1 MSFMKPQNRD
11 KKIRLWFCG
20 RIEIYNK
27 TYYKTYNKVLDKH
40 RDIETGTDT
49 QRQTHRDSPTYN
61 RTPQDYSTQT
71 LPTSR
76 HTPPQRESHASPYMY
91 SQGYPTR
98 THVHSEAHPHT
109 EP

>member
-1 MSFMKPQNRD
+1 MVSFMKPQNRD

-20 RIEIYNK
+20 RVEIYNK

-49 QRQTHRDSPTYN
+49 QRQTHRDSATYN
-61 RTPQDYSTQT
+61 RTPQDGSTQT

-76 HTPPQRESHASPYMY
+76 HTYT
-91 SQGYPTR
+91 PTER
-98 THVHSEAHPHT
+98 IPCVSLHVLAGIPHT
-109 EP
+109 DPCTL